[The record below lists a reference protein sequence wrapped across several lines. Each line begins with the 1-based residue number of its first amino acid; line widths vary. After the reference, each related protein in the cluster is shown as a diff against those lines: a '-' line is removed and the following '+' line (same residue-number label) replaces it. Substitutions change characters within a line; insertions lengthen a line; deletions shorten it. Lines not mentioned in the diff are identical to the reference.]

1 MVQPTEPQY
10 LTIPLGNNA
19 EVNDLPLSE
28 ASAEEGQVTINSLF
42 PPITQIPLDAGG
54 IPPERLDMNGLFKL
68 IGAKMFWDQ
77 CGGLYFY
84 KNTLDYVIGNI
95 IATKT
100 NNDVFNFYICI
111 ANNGVSSVIKEPTD
125 PNYWK
130 LILTLN
136 NENNLIFN
144 GIATSANRA
153 TTADLASNATYANR
167 AGIAQS
173 ATNATNANHATT
185 ADNATR
191 ANRATRADLATKA
204 NNATTAET
212 AIKAQTDL
220 NNNDLRTYV
229 KSLGY
234 ENVSLTVS
242 DGYGNVN
249 FLKIN
254 KVEQSNFA
262 YNTVEKPHNTNNLTI
277 ASTGFVQEQLKHIL
291 GGKSFYKINQ
301 LIDKPTTTAK
311 TGEQWIRNASTGLSG
326 VNRGDLYLYDDVTN
340 YDAILVTY
348 ANDGLEY
355 FSSRFIPTWEF
366 LYMIGSPL
374 SQFWGGSA
382 PLLGRT
388 SLVDDNTEY
397 WDIYCVREGTTTR
410 YLRFFRDN
418 GIRIMDIYGIK
429 YSADY
434 QPIPTPPA
442 DAPEY
447 EFSSG
452 IKSRQIEQSG
462 AKVTID
468 EDLDS
473 VLSTF
478 KIIE

>member
-242 DGYGNVN
+242 DGYGNVKY
-249 FLKIN
+249 LKIN

-262 YNTVEKPHNTNNLTI
+262 YNTIEKPYTTNNLTI
-277 ASTGFVQEQLKHIL
+277 ASTGFVHEVIKAAI
-291 GGKSFYKINQ
+291 GDGPKYKIKSILDFDKTKKQ
-301 LIDKPTTTAK
+301 LGDVDFYQNTD
-311 TGEQWIRNASTGLSG
+311 SG
-326 VNRGDLYLYDDVTN
+326 ISGFNKAPFIYLTERYDN
-340 YDAILVTY
+340 YDALLFECSNDAMDDIDYSLIPMWLFSRAMQNYKADLNICQNNVTHY
-348 ANDGLEY
+348 
-355 FSSRFIPTWEF
+355 WE
-366 LYMIGSPL
+366 IGTL
-374 SQFWGGSA
+374 KKGSTYTV
-382 PLLGRT
+382 LKT
-388 SLVDDNTEY
+388 IEEDSVICN
-397 WDIYCVREGTTTR
+397 
-410 YLRFFRDN
+410 
-418 GIRIMDIYGIK
+418 IYGIQ
-429 YSADY
+429 YAPPY